1 MDASDADD
9 ADLKDWQLPRDS
21 RRSKP
26 EVIEDRI
33 EELILAG
40 TIKRDSS
47 LPGEQ
52 ELSRRFGVGRSSV
65 RTALQRLQHRGLV
78 DVEHGVG
85 WRVTAAPPASPSE
98 GGEDLQ
104 REAEKI
110 VEARIAI
117 EPHAARLAARHA
129 SEKQL
134 KEIAVANEQHSA
146 AVRAGDVDDMV
157 STDEE
162 LHRLII
168 RAARNDMI
176 EGMYKVVEERAHPYR
191 RRMFAQYG
199 TDAMRRSVDGHTIL
213 VQFLRHRD
221 PSAAVA
227 MESHIRTFA
236 PA

>member
-1 MDASDADD
+1 VDASDADVEHD
-9 ADLKDWQLPRDS
+9 GWQLPRDS

-40 TIKRDSS
+40 TIKRGAS

-85 WRVTAAPPASPSE
+85 WRVTATLPPSSSE
-98 GGEDLQ
+98 EGEDLLQ
-104 REAEKI
+104 EAEMI
-110 VEARIAI
+110 VEARIAV

-129 SEKQL
+129 TEKQL
-134 KEIAVANEQHSA
+134 KEIAVANEQHAA

-168 RAARNDMI
+168 HAASNELI

-191 RRMFAQYG
+191 HRMFTEYG
-199 TDAMRRSVDGHTIL
+199 TEAMRRSVDGHTIL

-236 PA
+236 PR